1 MLHQIHRK
9 WRRAVVLTAIALS
22 HSAHAD
28 IVYVDMPDE
37 IIDYYPSNG
46 YASIDFDSNGA
57 NDLYW
62 FVSVGDW
69 PKCGCS
75 LSMVHTNGPAA
86 SGAAIA
92 NGMAIAFEA
101 GQTIGVWQYYGHFG
115 LVMEEQ
121 WGQCCKE
128 PAYCDGAW
136 CETGQMHYV
145 GARFNIN
152 GVAHYGWV
160 RMERLGDYKWDWG
173 IIVYDFAYESQ
184 PQTQIV
190 AGQMCSGDT
199 DLSGEV
205 AVPDLLAIIEAWGI
219 CSPPCPPQYCV
230 SDINHDCAV
239 NVQDL
244 LAVLNAWG
252 ACAG

>member
-9 WRRAVVLTAIALS
+9 WRRALVLAAIALS

-28 IVYVDMPDE
+28 IVYVDMPNAV
-37 IIDYYPSNG
+37 IVGGSSG
-46 YASIDFDSNGA
+46 AIDFDTNGA

-62 FVSVGDW
+62 SVSIGDN
-69 PKCGCS
+69 PKCFCS
-75 LSMVHTNGPAA
+75 STMVSTAGF
-86 SGAAIA
+86 GGTLVAAID
-92 NGMAIAFEA
+92 GMTIPFEA
-101 GQTIGVWQYYGHFG
+101 GQVINASQFYSNVTM
-115 LVMEEQ
+115 LMNEQ
-121 WGQCCKE
+121 WGQCCAV
-128 PAYCDGAW
+128 PAHCDGGW
-136 CETGQMHYV
+136 CETGQMQYV
-145 GARFNIN
+145 GARFFIG

-160 RMERLGDYKWDWG
+160 RTLRFGDFKWDWG

-219 CSPPCPPQYCV
+219 CSPHCPPQYCV

-252 ACAG
+252 ACS